1 LPVAPT
7 LKCSGC
13 KNTLPRGEF
22 YNNKSSRTGKC
33 NYCKECVRSRYSTE
47 TETELGPKK
56 ERIVRA
62 RTSGEARVCSRCR
75 QSKSRTDFY
84 KNIMNRDGLMS
95 WCKDCM
101 KDNQKVRY
109 QERNVRILPES
120 ESEFEWV
127 VEEEEEEEEA
137 PQEPPTLSE
146 NEIENESE
154 ELFPSI

>member
-1 LPVAPT
+1 
-7 LKCSGC
+7 
-13 KNTLPRGEF
+13 
-22 YNNKSSRTGKC
+22 
-33 NYCKECVRSRYSTE
+33 
-47 TETELGPKK
+47 
-56 ERIVRA
+56 
-62 RTSGEARVCSRCR
+62 
-75 QSKSRTDFY
+75 
-84 KNIMNRDGLMS
+84 
-95 WCKDCM
+95 M